1 MKSRVWF
8 QWAMQSVCLNLIRCI
23 VTYPVNSAIH
33 NATFKQPGQI
43 YESHYFIDRATWN
56 YVHKIHSKVAIN
68 WRQYINNDVEGIFEA
83 DLQGSYSN
91 YRGISQSSRK
101 NVGLLGKVKDLGV
114 LNPYDVVTGLWSY
127 NSELLTTTHSIYMS
141 SKTLQ

>member
-1 MKSRVWF
+1 M
-8 QWAMQSVCLNLIRCI
+8 ML
-23 VTYPVNSAIH
+23 
-33 NATFKQPGQI
+33 
-43 YESHYFIDRATWN
+43 
-56 YVHKIHSKVAIN
+56 KV
-68 WRQYINNDVEGIFEA
+68 FEA

-127 NSELLTTTHSIYMS
+127 NSALLTTTHSIYMS

>member
-1 MKSRVWF
+1 M
-8 QWAMQSVCLNLIRCI
+8 ML
-23 VTYPVNSAIH
+23 
-33 NATFKQPGQI
+33 
-43 YESHYFIDRATWN
+43 
-56 YVHKIHSKVAIN
+56 KV
-68 WRQYINNDVEGIFEA
+68 FEA

-91 YRGISQSSRK
+91 YRGISQSSWK

-127 NSELLTTTHSIYMS
+127 NSDLLTTTHSIYMS